1 MKSAC
6 TKLFHRVTALCLMA
20 VGVWGCTPFTGVAT
34 TRITLTEAYVEQT
47 GIAAIVGRVENKAR
61 DYGARCAQFE
71 DPNFF
76 LKCRYK
82 QAPLDG
88 EIDVLRANDG
98 SFVLAVG
105 STATSLTP
113 PSRADILAGTFVSN
127 VHKDFEAWALD
138 TVPQG
143 SIVRAVRRYSELG
156 TLDLRTGVLEVHSR

>member
-1 MKSAC
+1 
-6 TKLFHRVTALCLMA
+6 MA
-20 VGVWGCTPFTGVAT
+20 IGAWGCTPFTGVAT
-34 TRITLTEAYVEQT
+34 TRITLSEEYVEQT

-61 DYGARCAQFE
+61 DYGARCERFE

-76 LKCRYK
+76 LKCRYR

-98 SFVLAVG
+98 AFVLAVG
-105 STATSLTP
+105 STATSMTS
-113 PSRADILAGTFVSN
+113 PSRTDILAGTFVSD
-127 VHKDFEAWALD
+127 VHKGFEAWALE
-138 TVPQG
+138 TVSQG